1 MAVLSLNSSYV
12 KYWLCCWA
20 CRKGL
25 MLVTS
30 SLVWLWAWHSSHP
43 YAGPQGYE
51 PAASLLLFGKIPFWA
66 AEPAASLSLLM
77 EIWRQGCAVACRG
90 LPWEDTAWAPA
101 GDSPA
106 ICKACRQHCCEPEG
120 SSFVEMVLNLTGI
133 LGCRNGSHQQH
144 YFWSCCGCRDG
155 N

>member
-1 MAVLSLNSSYV
+1 MKYVFSAYSNAQLPRMMKLGLQVLYRSMAVLSLNSSYV

-43 YAGPQGYE
+43 YAGPQGYQ
-51 PAASLLLFGKIPFWA
+51 PAASLLLFGKIPLWA
-66 AEPAASLSLLM
+66 SEPAASLSLLM

-90 LPWEDTAWAPA
+90 SHGRTLPEPLLETALLYARRA
-101 GDSPA
+101 GSIA
-106 ICKACRQHCCEPEG
+106 VSQRAR
-120 SSFVEMVLNLTGI
+120 VLWRW
-133 LGCRNGSHQQH
+133 C
-144 YFWSCCGCRDG
+144 
-155 N
+155 